1 LGACTNGIKIF
12 GKSLNQGGRKPLI
25 KTKLNGEYKMK
36 KAIKTVQQAIDQLET
51 IKAQLEDGYYE
62 QALGDLYNWEAVDG
76 FKAVIE
82 AVEKKAGI

>member
-1 LGACTNGIKIF
+1 
-12 GKSLNQGGRKPLI
+12 
-25 KTKLNGEYKMK
+25 MK